1 MADTEREVALVIGDG
16 AMLYNPIVQ
25 SLSAARTLDLPIL
38 IVVFNNRQYRSM
50 KLNHLRFYPDGAA
63 VREDDFRGVDLDGQP
78 ELAKVAESLGVL
90 GLSLTEPQ
98 QLKAGL
104 AQALASVRNGVSALV
119 DVRVTR

>member
-1 MADTEREVALVIGDG
+1 
-16 AMLYNPIVQ
+16 MLYNPIVQ

-50 KLNHLRFYPDGAA
+50 KLNHLRFYPDGVA

-90 GLSLTEPQ
+90 GLSLTEPEE
-98 QLKAGL
+98 LKSGL
-104 AQALASVRNGVSALV
+104 AQALAGVRNGVSALV

>member
-50 KLNHLRFYPDGAA
+50 KLNHLRFYPDGVA

-90 GLSLTEPQ
+90 GLSLTEPEE
-98 QLKAGL
+98 LKSGL
-104 AQALASVRNGVSALV
+104 AQALAGVRNGVSALV